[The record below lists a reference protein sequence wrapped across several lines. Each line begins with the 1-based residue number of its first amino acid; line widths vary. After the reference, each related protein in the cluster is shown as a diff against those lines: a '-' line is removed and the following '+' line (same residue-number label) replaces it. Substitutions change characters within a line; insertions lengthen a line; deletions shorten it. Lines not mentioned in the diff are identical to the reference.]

1 MFHMLF
7 FMFVLMFHLL
17 IRTANILIAKLFDEY
32 PITDL
37 RSDCSNS
44 FFAATTSR
52 KPAHLEAMAPKG
64 TTKKPASKGVLKK
77 PVAGNVTT
85 RGLASSLLQNL
96 QEEEHTQQAE
106 TRDRLKQ
113 HQWTKNWDNIPEAV
127 QEAYKANDRAGKT
140 QLVNNLIK
148 RDDKGNYYFDRDNSL
163 LQEINTRFKTKYAEK
178 SQKAQI
184 KAVVVTQCGGQQK
197 LGFLMK
203 DINGDTS
210 LIYG

>member
-1 MFHMLF
+1 
-7 FMFVLMFHLL
+7 
-17 IRTANILIAKLFDEY
+17 
-32 PITDL
+32 
-37 RSDCSNS
+37 
-44 FFAATTSR
+44 
-52 KPAHLEAMAPKG
+52 
-64 TTKKPASKGVLKK
+64 
-77 PVAGNVTT
+77 
-85 RGLASSLLQNL
+85 
-96 QEEEHTQQAE
+96 
-106 TRDRLKQ
+106 
-113 HQWTKNWDNIPEAV
+113 
-127 QEAYKANDRAGKT
+127 
-140 QLVNNLIK
+140 VNNLIK